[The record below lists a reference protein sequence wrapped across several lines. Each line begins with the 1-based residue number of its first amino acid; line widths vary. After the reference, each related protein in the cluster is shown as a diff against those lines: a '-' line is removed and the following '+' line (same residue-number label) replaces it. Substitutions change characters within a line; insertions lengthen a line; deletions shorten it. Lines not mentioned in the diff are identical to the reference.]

1 MKEKKSTVHDI
12 LKENGLEITGWET
25 ANCGFGI
32 EFPMPVIINK
42 KTGMRLTIEK
52 QKTEQP

>member
-12 LKENGLEITGWET
+12 LKENGLKITEWET

-32 EFPMPVIINK
+32 EFPMPVIINE
-42 KTGMRLTIEK
+42 KTGKRLSIE
-52 QKTEQP
+52 